1 MAASTMLYS
10 PSAVASPL
18 HLTFQPRWYLLIPVF
33 GMGMTNFP
41 FPSIGNTE
49 STVSNFL
56 MEKTPQPCGTH
67 GLGIIFRKMTSGVF
81 HPLYLPYWF
90 KEEKRDR
97 GRRDEVERGE

>member
-1 MAASTMLYS
+1 
-10 PSAVASPL
+10 
-18 HLTFQPRWYLLIPVF
+18 
-33 GMGMTNFP
+33 MTNFP

-97 GRRDEVERGE
+97 GGGARWKEGSDLHRGRCHGKTRNITGSAGCGHELSWPA